1 LQRTAHLGITAG
13 SRARE
18 VAMPERVSIPMTS
31 DLAERLKRLAR
42 RNERSIAYVARKLLE
57 AALEQIERAAA

>member
-1 LQRTAHLGITAG
+1 
-13 SRARE
+13 
-18 VAMPERVSIPMTS
+18 MPERVSIPMTS

-42 RNERSIAYVARKLLE
+42 RDERSIAYVARKLLE